1 MPEDVKA
8 HITGVVFQIT
18 SKPGDAVA
26 AGDPVIVL
34 ESMKMEIPVEAP
46 RVGADKE
53 IKVAEGQT
61 VQEGDT
67 VAVLRAGGEAMSSG
81 ADP

>member
-1 MPEDVKA
+1 MAEDVKA

-18 SKPGDAVA
+18 SKVGDSLA
-26 AGDPVIVL
+26 AGDPVMVL

-46 RVGADKE
+46 RAGKVKE

-67 VAVLRAGGEAMSSG
+67 VAVM
-81 ADP
+81 D

>member
-1 MPEDVKA
+1 MPEEIKA
-8 HITGVVFQIT
+8 HITGVVFQIAA
-18 SKPGDAVA
+18 KAGDRVQ

-46 RVGADKE
+46 RSGAVKAVLVE
-53 IKVAEGQT
+53 EGQT

-67 VAVLRAGGEAMSSG
+67 VAVLE
-81 ADP
+81 